1 MDKLITDK
9 LITDNLTTKKEGDNE
24 KIKQDYLLL
33 IMNCVKYRKK
43 ALVQKSDWLQRIPSY
58 LKYYHVIG
66 NENME
71 KDFVIDEEERIIWVK
86 AKDDYNS
93 LPSKVM
99 AAFSA
104 IQQTHSFKYIFKSDD
119 SVLLHNPSTMLRM
132 SSDDSQE
139 TSACKQA
146 YVPSKNDKF
155 FDTIIGV
162 ITRMTPKV
170 HYGGKIVNVEI
181 PYMSKYYLL
190 HPELP
195 KDMIIQSTK
204 YCTGS
209 LYFLSSE
216 AVTNLLS
223 KRESVCKEY
232 LEDYAVGL
240 NLHPF
245 FKKIMLPISTDKY
258 FKELE
263 EW

>member
-1 MDKLITDK
+1 MMD
-9 LITDNLTTKKEGDNE
+9 NG

-43 ALVQKSDWLQRIPSY
+43 ALIQKSDWLQRIPSY

-66 NENME
+66 NENMD
-71 KDFVIDEEERIIWVK
+71 KDFLIDEEERVIWVK

-93 LPSKVM
+93 LPSKVIS
-99 AAFSA
+99 AFSA
-104 IQQTHSFKYIFKSDD
+104 IQQTHTFKYIFKSDD
-119 SVLLHNPSTMLRM
+119 SVLL
-132 SSDDSQE
+132 Q
-139 TSACKQA
+139 
-146 YVPSKNDKF
+146 NDKF

-162 ITRMTPKV
+162 ITRMVPKV

>member
-1 MDKLITDK
+1 MDELITDK
-9 LITDNLTTKKEGDNE
+9 LTCNNE
-24 KIKQDYLLL
+24 KINQDYLLL

-43 ALVQKSDWLQRIPSY
+43 ALVQKSDWLQRIPLY

-66 NENME
+66 NEKMQ
-71 KDFVIDEEERIIWVK
+71 KDFLIDEEDRIIWVK

-93 LPSKVM
+93 LPSKVI

-104 IQQTHSFKYIFKSDD
+104 IQQTHTFKYIFKSDD
-119 SVLLHNPSTMLRM
+119 SVLL
-132 SSDDSQE
+132 Q
-139 TSACKQA
+139 
-146 YVPSKNDKF
+146 NDKF
-155 FDTIIGV
+155 FDIIIGV
-162 ITRMTPKV
+162 ITRMVPKV
-170 HYGGKIVNVEI
+170 HYGGKIINVEI

-216 AVTNLLS
+216 AVTNLIS

>member
-1 MDKLITDK
+1 MT
-9 LITDNLTTKKEGDNE
+9 DNE

-66 NENME
+66 NENMDE
-71 KDFVIDEEERIIWVK
+71 DFLIDEEERVIWVK
-86 AKDDYNS
+86 AKVDYNS
-93 LPSKVM
+93 LPSKVI

-104 IQQTHSFKYIFKSDD
+104 IQQTHTFKYIFKSDD
-119 SVLLHNPSTMLRM
+119 SVLL
-132 SSDDSQE
+132 Q
-139 TSACKQA
+139 
-146 YVPSKNDKF
+146 NDKF

-162 ITRMTPKV
+162 ITRMVPKV

-204 YCTGS
+204 YCSGS

-216 AVTNLLS
+216 AVTNLIS
-223 KRESVCKEY
+223 KRESLCKEY

-245 FKKIMLPISTDKY
+245 FKKIMLPISSDKY

>member
-1 MDKLITDK
+1 MT
-9 LITDNLTTKKEGDNE
+9 DNE

-43 ALVQKSDWLQRIPSY
+43 ALIQKSDWLQRIPSY

-66 NENME
+66 NEKME
-71 KDFVIDEEERIIWVK
+71 KDFLIDEEERIIWVK

-93 LPSKVM
+93 LPSKVI

-104 IQQTHSFKYIFKSDD
+104 IQQTHTFKYIFKSDD
-119 SVLLHNPSTMLRM
+119 SVLL
-132 SSDDSQE
+132 Q
-139 TSACKQA
+139 
-146 YVPSKNDKF
+146 NDKF

-162 ITRMTPKV
+162 ITRMVPKV

-216 AVTNLLS
+216 AVSNLIS
-223 KRESVCKEY
+223 KRESVCREY

>member
-1 MDKLITDK
+1 MMD
-9 LITDNLTTKKEGDNE
+9 NG

-43 ALVQKSDWLQRIPSY
+43 ALIQKSDWLQRIPSY

-66 NENME
+66 NEKME
-71 KDFVIDEEERIIWVK
+71 KDFLIDEDERIIWVK

-93 LPSKVM
+93 LPSKVI

-104 IQQTHSFKYIFKSDD
+104 IQQTHTFKYIFKSDD
-119 SVLLHNPSTMLRM
+119 SVLL
-132 SSDDSQE
+132 Q
-139 TSACKQA
+139 
-146 YVPSKNDKF
+146 NDKF

-245 FKKIMLPISTDKY
+245 FKKIMLPISSDKY

>member
-1 MDKLITDK
+1 MT
-9 LITDNLTTKKEGDNE
+9 DNE

-66 NENME
+66 NEKME
-71 KDFVIDEEERIIWVK
+71 KDFLIDEEERIIWVK

-93 LPSKVM
+93 LPSKVI

-104 IQQTHSFKYIFKSDD
+104 IQQTHTFKYIFKSDD
-119 SVLLHNPSTMLRM
+119 SVLL
-132 SSDDSQE
+132 Q
-139 TSACKQA
+139 
-146 YVPSKNDKF
+146 NDKF

-162 ITRMTPKV
+162 ITRMVPKV

-216 AVTNLLS
+216 AVSNLIS

>member
-1 MDKLITDK
+1 MT
-9 LITDNLTTKKEGDNE
+9 DNE

-66 NENME
+66 NEKME
-71 KDFVIDEEERIIWVK
+71 KDFLIDEEERIIWVK

-93 LPSKVM
+93 LPSKVI

-104 IQQTHSFKYIFKSDD
+104 IQQTHTFKYIFKSDD
-119 SVLLHNPSTMLRM
+119 SVLL
-132 SSDDSQE
+132 Q
-139 TSACKQA
+139 
-146 YVPSKNDKF
+146 NDKF

-162 ITRMTPKV
+162 ITRMVPKV

-216 AVTNLLS
+216 AVSNLIS
-223 KRESVCKEY
+223 KRESVCREY

>member
-1 MDKLITDK
+1 MEENGDERSESKFSDYTPERK
-9 LITDNLTTKKEGDNE
+9 RRSMTDNE
-24 KIKQDYLLL
+24 KIKHDYLLL

-66 NENME
+66 NEKME
-71 KDFVIDEEERIIWVK
+71 KDFLIDEEERIIWVK

-93 LPSKVM
+93 LPSKVI

-104 IQQTHSFKYIFKSDD
+104 IQQTHTFKYIFKSDD
-119 SVLLHNPSTMLRM
+119 SVLL
-132 SSDDSQE
+132 Q
-139 TSACKQA
+139 
-146 YVPSKNDKF
+146 NDKF
-155 FDTIIGV
+155 FETIIGV

-216 AVTNLLS
+216 AVSNLIS

>member
-1 MDKLITDK
+1 MDKLITDKLITDK
-9 LITDNLTTKKEGDNE
+9 LITDNLMTKKTGDNE

-66 NENME
+66 NEKME
-71 KDFVIDEEERIIWVK
+71 KDFVIDEEERVIWVK

-93 LPSKVM
+93 LPSKVI

-104 IQQTHSFKYIFKSDD
+104 IQQTHTFKYIFKSDD
-119 SVLLHNPSTMLRM
+119 SVLL
-132 SSDDSQE
+132 Q
-139 TSACKQA
+139 
-146 YVPSKNDKF
+146 NDKF

-162 ITRMTPKV
+162 ITRMVPKV

-216 AVTNLLS
+216 AVTNLIS

>member
-1 MDKLITDK
+1 MMD
-9 LITDNLTTKKEGDNE
+9 NG

-43 ALVQKSDWLQRIPSY
+43 ALIQKSDWLQRIPSY

-66 NENME
+66 NENMD
-71 KDFVIDEEERIIWVK
+71 KDFLIDEEERVIWVK

-93 LPSKVM
+93 LPSKVIS
-99 AAFSA
+99 AFSA
-104 IQQTHSFKYIFKSDD
+104 IQQTHTFKYIFKSDD
-119 SVLLHNPSTMLRM
+119 SVLL
-132 SSDDSQE
+132 Q
-139 TSACKQA
+139 
-146 YVPSKNDKF
+146 NDKF

-162 ITRMTPKV
+162 ITRMVPKV

-245 FKKIMLPISTDKY
+245 FKKIMLPISSDKY

>member
-1 MDKLITDK
+1 MT
-9 LITDNLTTKKEGDNE
+9 DNE

-66 NENME
+66 NENMDE
-71 KDFVIDEEERIIWVK
+71 DFLIDEEERVIWVK

-93 LPSKVM
+93 LPSKVI

-104 IQQTHSFKYIFKSDD
+104 IQQTHTFKYIFKSDD
-119 SVLLHNPSTMLRM
+119 SVLL
-132 SSDDSQE
+132 Q
-139 TSACKQA
+139 
-146 YVPSKNDKF
+146 NDKF

-162 ITRMTPKV
+162 ITRMVPKV

-204 YCTGS
+204 YCSGS

-216 AVTNLLS
+216 AVTNLIS
-223 KRESVCKEY
+223 KRESLCKEY

-245 FKKIMLPISTDKY
+245 FKKIMLPISSDKY

>member
-1 MDKLITDK
+1 MT
-9 LITDNLTTKKEGDNE
+9 DNE

-43 ALVQKSDWLQRIPSY
+43 ALVQKSDLLQRIPSY

-66 NENME
+66 NEKME
-71 KDFVIDEEERIIWVK
+71 KDFLIDEEERIIWVK

-93 LPSKVM
+93 LPSKVI

-104 IQQTHSFKYIFKSDD
+104 IQQTHTFKYIFKSDD
-119 SVLLHNPSTMLRM
+119 SVLL
-132 SSDDSQE
+132 Q
-139 TSACKQA
+139 
-146 YVPSKNDKF
+146 NDKF

-162 ITRMTPKV
+162 ITRMVPKV

-216 AVTNLLS
+216 AVSNLIS
-223 KRESVCKEY
+223 KRESVCREY

>member
-1 MDKLITDK
+1 MT
-9 LITDNLTTKKEGDNE
+9 DNE

-43 ALVQKSDWLQRIPSY
+43 ALIQKSDWLQRIPSY

-71 KDFVIDEEERIIWVK
+71 TDFLIDEDERIIWVK

-93 LPSKVM
+93 LPSKVI

-104 IQQTHSFKYIFKSDD
+104 IQQTHTFKYIFKSDD
-119 SVLLHNPSTMLRM
+119 SVLL
-132 SSDDSQE
+132 Q
-139 TSACKQA
+139 
-146 YVPSKNDKF
+146 NDKF

-245 FKKIMLPISTDKY
+245 FKKIMLPISSDKY

>member
-1 MDKLITDK
+1 MMD
-9 LITDNLTTKKEGDNE
+9 NG

-43 ALVQKSDWLQRIPSY
+43 ALIQKSDWLQRIPSY

-66 NENME
+66 NENMD
-71 KDFVIDEEERIIWVK
+71 KDFLIDEEERVIWVK

-93 LPSKVM
+93 LPSKVIS
-99 AAFSA
+99 AFSA
-104 IQQTHSFKYIFKSDD
+104 IQQTHTFKYIFKSDD
-119 SVLLHNPSTMLRM
+119 SVLL
-132 SSDDSQE
+132 Q
-139 TSACKQA
+139 
-146 YVPSKNDKF
+146 NDKF

-162 ITRMTPKV
+162 ITRMVPKV

-223 KRESVCKEY
+223 KREGVCKEY

>member
-1 MDKLITDK
+1 MMD
-9 LITDNLTTKKEGDNE
+9 NG

-43 ALVQKSDWLQRIPSY
+43 ALIQKSDWLQRIPSY

-66 NENME
+66 NENMD
-71 KDFVIDEEERIIWVK
+71 KDFLIDEEERVIWVK

-93 LPSKVM
+93 LPSKVI

-119 SVLLHNPSTMLRM
+119 SVLL
-132 SSDDSQE
+132 Q
-139 TSACKQA
+139 
-146 YVPSKNDKF
+146 NDKF

-162 ITRMTPKV
+162 ITRMVPKV

-245 FKKIMLPISTDKY
+245 FKKIMLPISSDKY

>member
-1 MDKLITDK
+1 MMD
-9 LITDNLTTKKEGDNE
+9 NG

-66 NENME
+66 NEKME
-71 KDFVIDEEERIIWVK
+71 KDFLIDEEERIIWVK

-93 LPSKVM
+93 LPSKVI

-104 IQQTHSFKYIFKSDD
+104 IQQTHTFKYIFKSDD
-119 SVLLHNPSTMLRM
+119 SVLL
-132 SSDDSQE
+132 Q
-139 TSACKQA
+139 
-146 YVPSKNDKF
+146 NDKF

-162 ITRMTPKV
+162 ITRMVPKV

-245 FKKIMLPISTDKY
+245 FKKIMLPISSDKY

>member
-1 MDKLITDK
+1 MDK
-9 LITDNLTTKKEGDNE
+9 LITDNLMTEKTGDND
-24 KIKQDYLLL
+24 KIKNDYLLL

-71 KDFVIDEEERIIWVK
+71 KDFLIDEEERIIWVK

-93 LPSKVM
+93 LPSKVI

-104 IQQTHSFKYIFKSDD
+104 IQQTHTFKYIFKSDD
-119 SVLLHNPSTMLRM
+119 SVLL
-132 SSDDSQE
+132 Q
-139 TSACKQA
+139 
-146 YVPSKNDKF
+146 NDKF

-162 ITRMTPKV
+162 ITRMVPKV

-204 YCTGS
+204 YCSGS

-216 AVTNLLS
+216 AVTNLIP

>member
-1 MDKLITDK
+1 MMD
-9 LITDNLTTKKEGDNE
+9 NG

-43 ALVQKSDWLQRIPSY
+43 ALIQKSDWLQRIPSY

-71 KDFVIDEEERIIWVK
+71 KDFLIDEEERIIWVK

-93 LPSKVM
+93 LPSKVI

-104 IQQTHSFKYIFKSDD
+104 IQQTHTFKYIFKSDD
-119 SVLLHNPSTMLRM
+119 SVLL
-132 SSDDSQE
+132 Q
-139 TSACKQA
+139 
-146 YVPSKNDKF
+146 NDKF

-223 KRESVCKEY
+223 KREGVCKEY

>member
-1 MDKLITDK
+1 MT
-9 LITDNLTTKKEGDNE
+9 DNE

-43 ALVQKSDWLQRIPSY
+43 ALIQKSDWLQRIPSY

-71 KDFVIDEEERIIWVK
+71 TDFLIDEDERIIWVK

-93 LPSKVM
+93 LPSKVI

-104 IQQTHSFKYIFKSDD
+104 IQQTHTFKYIFKSDD
-119 SVLLHNPSTMLRM
+119 SVLL
-132 SSDDSQE
+132 Q
-139 TSACKQA
+139 
-146 YVPSKNDKF
+146 NDKF

-162 ITRMTPKV
+162 ITRMVPKV

-245 FKKIMLPISTDKY
+245 FKKIMLPISSDKY

>member
-1 MDKLITDK
+1 MT
-9 LITDNLTTKKEGDNE
+9 DNE

-43 ALVQKSDWLQRIPSY
+43 ALIQKSDWLQRIPSY

-66 NENME
+66 NEKME
-71 KDFVIDEEERIIWVK
+71 KDFLIDEEERIIWVK

-93 LPSKVM
+93 LPSKVI

-104 IQQTHSFKYIFKSDD
+104 IQQTHTFKYIFKSDD
-119 SVLLHNPSTMLRM
+119 SVLL
-132 SSDDSQE
+132 Q
-139 TSACKQA
+139 
-146 YVPSKNDKF
+146 NDKF

-162 ITRMTPKV
+162 ITRMVPKV

-223 KRESVCKEY
+223 KREGVCKEY

-245 FKKIMLPISTDKY
+245 FKKIMLPISSDKY

>member
-1 MDKLITDK
+1 MMD
-9 LITDNLTTKKEGDNE
+9 NG

-43 ALVQKSDWLQRIPSY
+43 ALIQKSDWLQRIPSY

-66 NENME
+66 NEKME
-71 KDFVIDEEERIIWVK
+71 KDFLIDEEERIIWVK

-93 LPSKVM
+93 LPSKVI

-104 IQQTHSFKYIFKSDD
+104 IQQTHTFKYIFKSDD
-119 SVLLHNPSTMLRM
+119 SVLL
-132 SSDDSQE
+132 Q
-139 TSACKQA
+139 
-146 YVPSKNDKF
+146 NDKF

-223 KRESVCKEY
+223 KREGVCKEY

>member
-1 MDKLITDK
+1 MT
-9 LITDNLTTKKEGDNE
+9 DNE

-66 NENME
+66 NEKME
-71 KDFVIDEEERIIWVK
+71 KDFLIDEEERIIWVK

-93 LPSKVM
+93 LPSKVI

-104 IQQTHSFKYIFKSDD
+104 IQQTHTFKYIFKSDD
-119 SVLLHNPSTMLRM
+119 SVLL
-132 SSDDSQE
+132 Q
-139 TSACKQA
+139 
-146 YVPSKNDKF
+146 NDKF

-162 ITRMTPKV
+162 ITRMVPKV

-204 YCTGS
+204 YWTGS

-216 AVTNLLS
+216 AVSNLIS
-223 KRESVCKEY
+223 KRESVCREY

>member
-1 MDKLITDK
+1 MT
-9 LITDNLTTKKEGDNE
+9 DNE

-71 KDFVIDEEERIIWVK
+71 TDFLIDEDGRIIWVK

-93 LPSKVM
+93 LPSKVI

-104 IQQTHSFKYIFKSDD
+104 IQQTHIFKYIFKSDD
-119 SVLLHNPSTMLRM
+119 SVLL
-132 SSDDSQE
+132 Q
-139 TSACKQA
+139 
-146 YVPSKNDKF
+146 NDKF

>member
-1 MDKLITDK
+1 MMD
-9 LITDNLTTKKEGDNE
+9 NG

-43 ALVQKSDWLQRIPSY
+43 ALIQKSDWLQRIPSY

-66 NENME
+66 NEKME
-71 KDFVIDEEERIIWVK
+71 KDFLIDEDERIIWVK

-93 LPSKVM
+93 LPSKVI

-104 IQQTHSFKYIFKSDD
+104 IQQTHTFKYIFKSDD
-119 SVLLHNPSTMLRM
+119 SVLL
-132 SSDDSQE
+132 Q
-139 TSACKQA
+139 
-146 YVPSKNDKF
+146 NDKF

>member
-1 MDKLITDK
+1 MMY
-9 LITDNLTTKKEGDNE
+9 NG

-66 NENME
+66 NEKME
-71 KDFVIDEEERIIWVK
+71 KDFLIDEDERIIWVK

-93 LPSKVM
+93 LPSKVI

-104 IQQTHSFKYIFKSDD
+104 IQQTHTFKYIFKSDD
-119 SVLLHNPSTMLRM
+119 SVLL
-132 SSDDSQE
+132 Q
-139 TSACKQA
+139 
-146 YVPSKNDKF
+146 NDKF

-223 KRESVCKEY
+223 KREGVCKEY

>member
-1 MDKLITDK
+1 MMD
-9 LITDNLTTKKEGDNE
+9 NG

-43 ALVQKSDWLQRIPSY
+43 ALIQKSDWLQRIPSY

-66 NENME
+66 NEKME
-71 KDFVIDEEERIIWVK
+71 KDFLIDEDERIIWVK

-93 LPSKVM
+93 LPSKVI

-104 IQQTHSFKYIFKSDD
+104 IQQTHTFKYIFKSDD
-119 SVLLHNPSTMLRM
+119 SVLL
-132 SSDDSQE
+132 Q
-139 TSACKQA
+139 
-146 YVPSKNDKF
+146 NDKF

-181 PYMSKYYLL
+181 TYMSKYYLL

-223 KRESVCKEY
+223 KREGVCKEY

>member
-1 MDKLITDK
+1 MMD
-9 LITDNLTTKKEGDNE
+9 NG

-66 NENME
+66 NEKME
-71 KDFVIDEEERIIWVK
+71 KDFLIDEEERIIWVK

-93 LPSKVM
+93 LPSKVI

-104 IQQTHSFKYIFKSDD
+104 IQQTHTFKYIFKSDD
-119 SVLLHNPSTMLRM
+119 SVLL
-132 SSDDSQE
+132 Q
-139 TSACKQA
+139 
-146 YVPSKNDKF
+146 NDKF

-162 ITRMTPKV
+162 ITRMVPKV

-216 AVTNLLS
+216 AVSNLIS
-223 KRESVCKEY
+223 KRESVCREY

-245 FKKIMLPISTDKY
+245 FKKIMLPISSDKY

>member
-1 MDKLITDK
+1 MMD
-9 LITDNLTTKKEGDNE
+9 NG

-43 ALVQKSDWLQRIPSY
+43 ALIQKSDWLQRIPSY

-66 NENME
+66 KEKME
-71 KDFVIDEEERIIWVK
+71 KDFLIDEDERIIWVK

-93 LPSKVM
+93 LPSKVI

-104 IQQTHSFKYIFKSDD
+104 IQQTHTFKYIFKSDD
-119 SVLLHNPSTMLRM
+119 SVLL
-132 SSDDSQE
+132 Q
-139 TSACKQA
+139 
-146 YVPSKNDKF
+146 NDKF

>member
-1 MDKLITDK
+1 MMD
-9 LITDNLTTKKEGDNE
+9 NG

-43 ALVQKSDWLQRIPSY
+43 ALIQKSDWLQRIPSY

-71 KDFVIDEEERIIWVK
+71 KDFLIDEEERIIWVK

-93 LPSKVM
+93 LPSKVIS
-99 AAFSA
+99 AFSA
-104 IQQTHSFKYIFKSDD
+104 IQQTHTFKYIFKSDD
-119 SVLLHNPSTMLRM
+119 SVLL
-132 SSDDSQE
+132 Q
-139 TSACKQA
+139 
-146 YVPSKNDKF
+146 NDKF

-162 ITRMTPKV
+162 ITRMVPKV

-245 FKKIMLPISTDKY
+245 FKKIMLPISSDKY

>member
-1 MDKLITDK
+1 
-9 LITDNLTTKKEGDNE
+9 
-24 KIKQDYLLL
+24 
-33 IMNCVKYRKK
+33 MN
-43 ALVQKSDWLQRIPSY
+43 QIY

-66 NENME
+66 NENMD
-71 KDFVIDEEERIIWVK
+71 KDFLIDEEERVIWVK

-93 LPSKVM
+93 LPSKVI

-104 IQQTHSFKYIFKSDD
+104 IQQTHTFKYIFKSDD
-119 SVLLHNPSTMLRM
+119 SVLL
-132 SSDDSQE
+132 Q
-139 TSACKQA
+139 
-146 YVPSKNDKF
+146 NDKF

-162 ITRMTPKV
+162 ITRMVPKV

-216 AVTNLLS
+216 AVSNLIS
-223 KRESVCKEY
+223 KRESVCREY

>member
-1 MDKLITDK
+1 MT
-9 LITDNLTTKKEGDNE
+9 DNE

-66 NENME
+66 NEKME
-71 KDFVIDEEERIIWVK
+71 KDFLIDEEERIIWVK

-93 LPSKVM
+93 LPSKVI

-104 IQQTHSFKYIFKSDD
+104 IQQTHTFKYIFKSDD
-119 SVLLHNPSTMLRM
+119 SVLL
-132 SSDDSQE
+132 Q
-139 TSACKQA
+139 
-146 YVPSKNDKF
+146 NDKF

-162 ITRMTPKV
+162 ITRMVPKV

>member
-1 MDKLITDK
+1 MMD
-9 LITDNLTTKKEGDNE
+9 NG

-43 ALVQKSDWLQRIPSY
+43 ALIQKSDWLQRIPSY

-66 NENME
+66 NEKME
-71 KDFVIDEEERIIWVK
+71 KDFLIDEDERIIWVK

-93 LPSKVM
+93 LPSKVI

-104 IQQTHSFKYIFKSDD
+104 IQQTHTFKYIFKSDD
-119 SVLLHNPSTMLRM
+119 SVLL
-132 SSDDSQE
+132 Q
-139 TSACKQA
+139 
-146 YVPSKNDKF
+146 NDKF

-223 KRESVCKEY
+223 KREGVCKEY

>member
-1 MDKLITDK
+1 MT
-9 LITDNLTTKKEGDNE
+9 DNE

-66 NENME
+66 NEKME
-71 KDFVIDEEERIIWVK
+71 EDFLIDEEERIIWVK

-93 LPSKVM
+93 LPSKVI

-104 IQQTHSFKYIFKSDD
+104 IQQTHTFKYIFKSDD
-119 SVLLHNPSTMLRM
+119 SVLL
-132 SSDDSQE
+132 Q
-139 TSACKQA
+139 
-146 YVPSKNDKF
+146 NDKF

-162 ITRMTPKV
+162 ITRMVPKV

-216 AVTNLLS
+216 AVSNLIS

>member
-9 LITDNLTTKKEGDNE
+9 LITDNLMTKKTGDNE

-66 NENME
+66 NEKME
-71 KDFVIDEEERIIWVK
+71 KDFLIDEEERIIWVK

-93 LPSKVM
+93 LPSKVI

-104 IQQTHSFKYIFKSDD
+104 IQQTHTFKYIFKSDD
-119 SVLLHNPSTMLRM
+119 SVLL
-132 SSDDSQE
+132 Q
-139 TSACKQA
+139 
-146 YVPSKNDKF
+146 NDKF

-162 ITRMTPKV
+162 ITRMVPKV

-216 AVTNLLS
+216 AVTNLIS

>member
-1 MDKLITDK
+1 MMD
-9 LITDNLTTKKEGDNE
+9 NG

-43 ALVQKSDWLQRIPSY
+43 ALIQKSDWLQRIPSY

-66 NENME
+66 NENMD
-71 KDFVIDEEERIIWVK
+71 KDFLIDEEERVIWVK

-93 LPSKVM
+93 LPSKVIS
-99 AAFSA
+99 AFSA
-104 IQQTHSFKYIFKSDD
+104 IQQTHTFKYIFKSDD
-119 SVLLHNPSTMLRM
+119 SVLL
-132 SSDDSQE
+132 Q
-139 TSACKQA
+139 
-146 YVPSKNDKF
+146 NDKF

-162 ITRMTPKV
+162 ITRMVPKV

-245 FKKIMLPISTDKY
+245 FKKIMLPISSD
-258 FKELE
+258 KELE

>member
-1 MDKLITDK
+1 MDK
-9 LITDNLTTKKEGDNE
+9 LITDNLITKKTGDNE
-24 KIKQDYLLL
+24 KITQDYLLL

-66 NENME
+66 NEKME
-71 KDFVIDEEERIIWVK
+71 KDFLIDEEERIIWVK

-93 LPSKVM
+93 LPSKVI

-104 IQQTHSFKYIFKSDD
+104 IQQTHTFKYIFKSDD
-119 SVLLHNPSTMLRM
+119 SVLL
-132 SSDDSQE
+132 Q
-139 TSACKQA
+139 
-146 YVPSKNDKF
+146 NDKF

-162 ITRMTPKV
+162 ITRMVPKV

-216 AVTNLLS
+216 AVSNLIS

-240 NLHPF
+240 NLHSF

>member
-1 MDKLITDK
+1 MT
-9 LITDNLTTKKEGDNE
+9 DNE

-66 NENME
+66 NEKME
-71 KDFVIDEEERIIWVK
+71 KDFLIDEEERIIWVK

-93 LPSKVM
+93 LPSKVI

-104 IQQTHSFKYIFKSDD
+104 IQQTHTFKYIFKSDD
-119 SVLLHNPSTMLRM
+119 SVLL
-132 SSDDSQE
+132 Q
-139 TSACKQA
+139 
-146 YVPSKNDKF
+146 NDKF

-216 AVTNLLS
+216 AVSNLLS

>member
-1 MDKLITDK
+1 MMD
-9 LITDNLTTKKEGDNE
+9 NG

-43 ALVQKSDWLQRIPSY
+43 ALIQKSDWLQRIPSY

-66 NENME
+66 NENMD
-71 KDFVIDEEERIIWVK
+71 KDFLIDEEERVIWVK

-93 LPSKVM
+93 LPSKVIS
-99 AAFSA
+99 AFSA

-119 SVLLHNPSTMLRM
+119 SVLL
-132 SSDDSQE
+132 Q
-139 TSACKQA
+139 
-146 YVPSKNDKF
+146 NDKF

-162 ITRMTPKV
+162 ITRMVPKV

-216 AVTNLLS
+216 AVSNLLT

-263 EW
+263 VW